1 MSEFQERILTIDIE
15 EKMKSSYLD
24 YSMSVII
31 SRALPDVRDG
41 LKPVHRR
48 VLTAMNDLN
57 LSPGRPYR
65 KSAKITGDT
74 TGNYHPHGTSAV
86 YDTLVRMAQDFS
98 LRYPLVDGQGNFGS
112 VDGDSAAA
120 ERYTE
125 ARLSPVAMELLRDLD
140 KDTVDYVPNYDGS
153 REMPSVLPSAL
164 PNLLVNG
171 STGIA
176 VGMATN
182 CPPHNLREIVDGML
196 ALLDNPELESIQ
208 LLDYVQGPDFP
219 TGGIIYGRQGILDYI
234 ARGRGRIVMR
244 AKIEFEE
251 LPNGRDAILVHEIPY
266 YVNKSEL
273 ILKIAHHVRDGI
285 INGIADLADQSDR
298 NGMRIVITLKK
309 DAHRDVVL
317 NQLFKHTA
325 MQSTFG
331 VNNIALVGTQP
342 KVLNLKQMMQEYL
355 IFREE
360 VVVRRTQHD
369 LAKAEARAHILE
381 GYRIALDNID
391 EIVEL
396 IKGSPD
402 GPTAKQRLIDRFSLS
417 EIQAQAILDLR
428 LQRLTGLERDKIEN
442 EYRELIQEIERLR
455 SILASRDM
463 QLAIIREELHGVRE
477 KYGDE
482 RRTEIIDDA
491 GDLSMEDLIPEEDMV
506 VTISHGQYAKRL
518 PVDTYRKQGRG
529 GRGIAGASLK
539 DEDWVEHLFVAN
551 THQYLLFFTS
561 TGRCHWLKVHQIPQA
576 GRNAKGKALVNL
588 LQLEKGESVRAT
600 VPVPGGFDSDKY
612 VVFATKL
619 GVVKR
624 TGLDQFSNIRRAG
637 IRAIE
642 IVEGDQLIHAE
653 LTDGEHHI
661 LLAVRSGKSIRFA
674 ETDVRPMGRTARGV
688 KGIELSSLDD
698 RVVGMMVVDS
708 DVESD
713 ISVLSVTENGYG
725 KRTPLSDY
733 RQQGR
738 GGKGIITMSITRRN
752 GPLVGIQV
760 SRADEEL
767 MVITRKGIVI
777 RMAQD
782 SISSMGRNTQGVKL
796 INLGKGDAVATV
808 APIVSSSVLEEGG
821 ELGSESPMGG
831 SQEE

>member
-1 MSEFQERILTIDIE
+1 MSEFNERIIAVNIE
-15 EKMKSSYLD
+15 DRMKSAYLD

-57 LSPGRPYR
+57 LVPVAP
-65 KSAKITGDT
+65 I
-74 TGNYHPHGTSAV
+74 
-86 YDTLVRMAQDFS
+86 
-98 LRYPLVDGQGNFGS
+98 
-112 VDGDSAAA
+112 
-120 ERYTE
+120 
-125 ARLSPVAMELLRDLD
+125 ARARRSPVIRRVTITRTAPQRSMTRWCEWPRTSRCAIRWWMARATSVRSTATAPPPSDIPKPGFPPSPWRLLRDLD

-153 REMPSVLPSAL
+153 REMPSVLPSAI

-182 CPPHNLREIVDGML
+182 CPPHNMREIVDGML
-196 ALLDNPELESIQ
+196 ALLEDPDLEAIQ
-208 LLDYVQGPDFP
+208 LLEHVQGPDFP

-244 AKIEFEE
+244 ARTEFEE
-251 LPNGRDAILVHEIPY
+251 LPNGRDAITVSEIPY
-266 YVNKSEL
+266 FVNKSEL

-285 INGIADLADQSDR
+285 ITGIADLADQSDR
-298 NGMRIVITLKK
+298 KGMRIVITLKK

-317 NQLFKHTA
+317 NLLYKHTA

-342 KVLNLKQMMQEYL
+342 KVLNLKEMMQAYL
-355 IFREE
+355 DFREE

-381 GYRIALDNID
+381 GYRIALDHID
-391 EIVEL
+391 EVVEL
-396 IKGSPD
+396 IRASPD
-402 GPTAKQRLIDRFSLS
+402 GPTAKQRLMDRFGLS
-417 EIQAQAILDLR
+417 ETQAQAILDLR
-428 LQRLTGLERDKIEN
+428 LQRLTGLERDKIES
-442 EYRELIQEIERLR
+442 EYRELIQEIERYR
-455 SILASRDM
+455 SILASREM
-463 QLAIIREELHGVRE
+463 QLAIIKDELIGVRD
-477 KYGDE
+477 KYGDA
-482 RRTEIIDDA
+482 RRTEIVDDA

-529 GRGIAGASLK
+529 GRGVTGAALK

-588 LQLEKGESVRAT
+588 LQLEKDESVRAT
-600 VPVPGGFDSDKY
+600 VPVPGGFEADKF
-612 VVFATKL
+612 VVFATESGL
-619 GVVKR
+619 VKR
-624 TGLDQFSNIRRAG
+624 TSLDQFSNIRRAG

-642 IVEGDQLIHAE
+642 IVEGDQLINAE
-653 LTDGEHHI
+653 LTEGKHHI
-661 LLAVRSGKSIRFA
+661 ILAARLGKAIRFA

-688 KGIELSSLDD
+688 KGIELSSSED

-708 DVESD
+708 DVENET
-713 ISVLSVTENGYG
+713 SVLSVTENGYG
-725 KRTPLSDY
+725 KRTELEEY
-733 RQQGR
+733 RPQGR
-738 GGKGIITMSITRRN
+738 GGKGIITMNITKRN

-760 SRADEEL
+760 SHEHEEL

-782 SISSMGRNTQGVKL
+782 TISSMGRNTQGVKL
-796 INLGKGDAVATV
+796 INLGGEDAVATV
-808 APIVSSSVLEEGG
+808 APIAALEAVDEG
-821 ELGSESPMGG
+821 EAEA
-831 SQEE
+831 